1 VTARQQWAAVL
12 AVVAVL
18 AAGLFAA
25 THFLG
30 DELFPVAVGSA
41 APPFSA
47 QTLDAAPVTRTL
59 DDYKGQVV
67 LLNVWATW
75 CAPCREEMPSIQALH
90 EAYGKRGLRVV
101 AVSVDAPGEEQKV
114 RDFARQYGLTFDV
127 LHNPSGEVQRLYQT
141 TGLPESFVI
150 GPDGVIRKKVIG
162 GVDWHSE
169 ANRALVAQ
177 LVGAAPDSAAPL
189 SPDDAPA
196 RTPVDAAA
204 AGR

>member
-127 LHNPSGEVQRLYQT
+127 LHNPSARC
-141 TGLPESFVI
+141 
-150 GPDGVIRKKVIG
+150 
-162 GVDWHSE
+162 
-169 ANRALVAQ
+169 
-177 LVGAAPDSAAPL
+177 SACTRPPA
-189 SPDDAPA
+189 SPS
-196 RTPVDAAA
+196 RS
-204 AGR
+204 